1 MLTSRH
7 HEAATRCSGRRWPHE
22 RNSGALR
29 IALYSAMRYYA
40 NMTEQTAQSASRSIP
55 AKRKVLAAA
64 REAFLRN
71 GFGGTSMDELALA
84 ANVARRTLY
93 NQFGSKENLF
103 RAVVT
108 DIWGRIDPGEL
119 IEEAAAGKGPQEGLQ
134 AIGLALASHW
144 ASPTVIAFL
153 RLAILEG
160 ERFPELPR
168 SFYKYGKEPIV
179 LAVSAYLERMVREN
193 ALHLED
199 SFIATQQFIGMIN
212 EPLLWMRLIDTE
224 GNVDAERRA
233 DIVNR
238 AVRLFFA
245 GYGVKV

>member
-1 MLTSRH
+1 MIKKIV
-7 HEAATRCSGRRWPHE
+7 
-22 RNSGALR
+22 R
-29 IALYSAMRYYA
+29 IDFKTTPTY
-40 NMTEQTAQSASRSIP
+40 
-55 AKRKVLAAA
+55 RKVLAAA

-108 DIWGRIDPGEL
+108 DIWGRINPREL
-119 IEEAAAGKGPQEGLQ
+119 IEEAAEGKGPQEGLQ
-134 AIGLALASHW
+134 AIGLAIACHW

-179 LAVSAYLERMVREN
+179 LAVSTYLERMVREN
-193 ALHLED
+193 VLHLENPL
-199 SFIATQQFIGMIN
+199 IATQQFIGMIN
-212 EPLLWMRLIDTE
+212 EPLLWMRLINTE
-224 GNVDAERRA
+224 GSVDAERRD

-238 AVRLFFA
+238 AVRLFFT
-245 GYGVKV
+245 GYGIKA

>member
-1 MLTSRH
+1 M
-7 HEAATRCSGRRWPHE
+7 
-22 RNSGALR
+22 
-29 IALYSAMRYYA
+29 
-40 NMTEQTAQSASRSIP
+40 QSAILSTMITEKQLNSSHNTR
-55 AKRKVLAAA
+55 RKVLNAA

-93 NQFGSKENLF
+93 NNFGSKESLF
-103 RAVVT
+103 RAVVA

-119 IEEAAAGKGPQEGLQ
+119 IKEAAAGKGPEDGLR
-134 AIGLALASHW
+134 AVGLALANHW
-144 ASPTVIAFL
+144 ASPIVIAFL

-179 LAVSAYLERMVREN
+179 LAVSAYMDKMAREGVL
-193 ALHLED
+193 ALQD
-199 SFIATQQFIGMIN
+199 SLIATQQFIGMIN
-212 EPLLWMRLIDTE
+212 EPLLWMRLINTE
-224 GNVDAERRA
+224 GNVDLKKRE

-238 AVRLFFA
+238 AVQLFFV
-245 GYGVKV
+245 GYGVKA